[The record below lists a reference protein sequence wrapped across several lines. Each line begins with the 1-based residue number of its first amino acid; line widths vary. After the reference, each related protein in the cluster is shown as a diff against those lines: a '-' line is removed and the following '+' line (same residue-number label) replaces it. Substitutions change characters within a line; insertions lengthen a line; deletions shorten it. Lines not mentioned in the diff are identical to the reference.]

1 MVSYGYKGRIYGSIA
16 ETQFLHF
23 FDIFGSEKQQ
33 TRTVSTLRL
42 RWRAESSLEFWRIL
56 EN

>member
-23 FDIFGSEKQQ
+23 FDIFGSEKQK
-33 TRTVSTLRL
+33 TVPLAPWDSVD
-42 RWRAESSLEFWRIL
+42 AP
-56 EN
+56 NPA